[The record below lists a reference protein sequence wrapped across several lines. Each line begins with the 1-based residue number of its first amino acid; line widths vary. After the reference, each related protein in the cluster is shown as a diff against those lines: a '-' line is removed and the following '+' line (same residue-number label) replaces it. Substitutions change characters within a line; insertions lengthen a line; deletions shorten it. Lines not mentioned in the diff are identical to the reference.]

1 MRYRSVCVALFGLAM
16 ADARAAENF
25 PAQDIWLQ
33 VETRTHLLT
42 VMEGDKP
49 IERFEKIAIGRRGYG
64 YEKERGDDK
73 TPLGTYRIGWVNEN
87 SRYHRFYGFT
97 YPNREN
103 AERAYQ
109 SGLIG
114 PGAYQSIIQATAD
127 ASVPPQDTPL
137 GGQIGIH
144 GLGSANPRVHQIFDW
159 THGCIAMTNEQIDR
173 LSHWIRKGT
182 LVVIREMSQ
191 NKGGNLVDFT
201 AN

>member
-1 MRYRSVCVALFGLAM
+1 MKYRAVCVALFGLAM
-16 ADARAAENF
+16 ADARASDDLPGQAV
-25 PAQDIWLQ
+25 WLQ
-33 VETRTHLLT
+33 VETRAHRLT
-42 VMEGDKP
+42 VMDGDEP

-64 YEKERGDDK
+64 LEKERGDDK

-97 YPNREN
+97 YPNRDN

>member
-16 ADARAAENF
+16 ADARAAENL
-25 PAQDIWLQ
+25 PTQDIWLQ

-49 IERFEKIAIGRRGYG
+49 VELFEKIAIGRRGYG

-73 TPLGTYRIGWVNEN
+73 TPLGNYRIGWVNEN

-114 PGAYQSIIQATAD
+114 SGAYQSIIQATAD

-191 NKGGNLVDFT
+191 NKGGNLVDLT